1 MTAATA
7 QTVQYLNLA
16 YLGRPADPASLIG
29 FPATGMTD
37 EQIVLAFVGTS
48 EYETNT
54 VSPNSTLSASGTR
67 TFNVTN
73 LINTFYK
80 RLFGRYAA
88 SSEISG
94 WTNALTSGAVN
105 YDYLGIT
112 ILRAALNLPKGTEM
126 RETLIAKYDSAAAF
140 TSALDADSAANA
152 AYSTSTAVAQGV
164 SFWESVTGTTPAS
177 ASAVSSAISALN
189 TASVTGSAFTLTANT
204 DVVTGTAN
212 NDTISSSSST
222 FNSDDTVDGGAGS
235 DTLSVSAAGNA
246 TVIANVSNVET
257 IKVTQGGAGGTD
269 YGLNM
274 IGSTGAT
281 ELVSRLSTGEVSF
294 DNVQS
299 DAKVTAFGVQSGAKV
314 TAGFLNALASG
325 TADSVSLK
333 ADGGANATF
342 QVSGT
347 DDTKE
352 FETINLESAGSLKN
366 TVAGIKDSGGNNTSA
381 LKTLNVS
388 GSAALD
394 ITLAGAAASA
404 AYDGSTATG
413 AQGVTVGGNY
423 TSITTG
429 SGSDKITTAGGFF
442 GNTGPKVIVG
452 GAGTDTLVVDED
464 IANLTSSNAKVDHSV
479 SGIETVEVVATLAD
493 GGTAD
498 LTRGY
503 AADKIAGVSKI
514 LVTAENNDGTAGGGG
529 GEDVTV
535 NLTGVTTQAIDFSF
549 KASATGTNDEAIS
562 VKLKDDTGSAD
573 SVTIASVSSAA
584 TTAHVNSLSSLTV
597 DRLAG
602 TTANAVETVNLIASA
617 ADVSTTVGTTIT
629 SLDASYSNTL
639 NLSGAGNIT
648 IAAVELADPTGT
660 TTAMFDA
667 SALTGNLT
675 LGSGFRACR

>member
-16 YLGRPADPASLIG
+16 YFGRPADPASLIG

-37 EQIVLAFVGTS
+37 EEIVLAFVGTS

-152 AYSTSTAVAQGV
+152 AYSTTAAIAEGV
-164 SFWESVTGTTPAS
+164 SFLAAVTTTTPAS
-177 ASAVSSAISALN
+177 ASAVSAAVSTLN
-189 TASVTGSAFTLTANT
+189 ASSVTGSSFTLTSNT
-204 DVVTGTAN
+204 DSISGTAD

-222 FNSDDTVDGGAGS
+222 FNSDDTIDGKGGT
-235 DTLSVSAAGNA
+235 DTLNISAAGA
-246 TVIANVSNVET
+246 ASVIANVSNVET

-269 YGLNM
+269 YALNM

-294 DNVQS
+294 DNVQA
-299 DAKVTAFGVQSGAKV
+299 DAKITAFGVQSGAKV

-333 ADGGANATF
+333 ADGGSNVTF

-352 FETINLESAGSLKN
+352 FETINLESAGTLKN
-366 TVAGIKDSGGNNTSA
+366 TVDIDDAGGNDTSA

-394 ITLAGAAASA
+394 ITLTGGATSA

-413 AQGVTVGGNY
+413 VQSVTVGGNF
-423 TSITTG
+423 TSFTTG
-429 SGSDKITTAGGFF
+429 SGDDKITATGGSFL
-442 GNTGPKVIVG
+442 GNNAPKTVVG
-452 GAGTDTLVVDED
+452 GAGVDTLVLNED
-464 IANLTSSNAKVDHSV
+464 VSNLTSSNAKVDHAI
-479 SGIETVEVVATLAD
+479 SGIETVEVQGIVAATGAD
-493 GGTAD
+493 T
-498 LTRGY
+498 TRAY

-514 LVTAENNDGTAGGGG
+514 IITAENTPSG
-529 GEDVTV
+529 
-535 NLTGVTTQAIDFSF
+535 LW
-549 KASATGTNDEAIS
+549 
-562 VKLKDDTGSAD
+562 
-573 SVTIASVSSAA
+573 
-584 TTAHVNSLSSLTV
+584 
-597 DRLAG
+597 
-602 TTANAVETVNLIASA
+602 AV
-617 ADVSTTVGTTIT
+617 
-629 SLDASYSNTL
+629 
-639 NLSGAGNIT
+639 
-648 IAAVELADPTGT
+648 
-660 TTAMFDA
+660 
-667 SALTGNLT
+667 
-675 LGSGFRACR
+675 R